1 MTVNCGGGHVRV
13 TAVGEIQS
21 EWRLNEGPG
30 EPGCVLKDRIS
41 ARVSGWPE
49 GGCTRMAFGGDLAK
63 MVSVTMTRFWDHWS
77 PL

>member
-30 EPGCVLKDRIS
+30 EPGCVLKDRMS
-41 ARVSGWPE
+41 VRVSE
-49 GGCTRMAFGGDLAK
+49 AGCTSIAFGGDLAK
-63 MVSVTMTRFWDHWS
+63 MVSVMTTRFWDHWR